1 MSTFAL
7 DLTRFAEKAEGNAEK
22 VVRKIGI
29 DLFSRTVERT
39 PVGNPENWASP
50 APAGYV
56 GGRARANWNCS
67 IGAAS
72 FKVTDETDKSG
83 NATQAKIRNTLHD
96 WKQGDIYLMNSL
108 PYIRRLEYDGW
119 SGQAPQGMVRITVT
133 EFQTF
138 VDAAA
143 RSVNP

>member
-7 DLTRFAEKAEGNAEK
+7 DLERFAAKAEGNAEK

-39 PVGNPENWASP
+39 PVDT
-50 APAGYV
+50 
-56 GGRARANWNCS
+56 GRARANWNVS
-67 IGAAS
+67 IGTANLATS
-72 FKVTDETDKSG
+72 EATDKG
-83 NATQAKIRNTLHD
+83 GEATKARIRNTLHD

-119 SGQAPQGMVRITVT
+119 SGQAPQGMVRITVA

-138 VDAAA
+138 VDAAT

>member
-7 DLTRFAEKAEGNAEK
+7 DLARFAEKAQGNTEK
-22 VVRKIGI
+22 VVRKVGI
-29 DLFSRTVERT
+29 DLFSKTVERT
-39 PVGNPENWASP
+39 PVGNPDNWASP

-67 IGAAS
+67 IGS
-72 FKVTDETDKSG
+72 PSLSTSPMTDKG
-83 NATQAKIRNTLHD
+83 GEVTKARIKNTLHD
-96 WKQGDIYLMNSL
+96 WKEGDLYLMNSL

-119 SGQAPQGMVRITVT
+119 SKQAPAGMVRITVT

-138 VDAAA
+138 VDAAT
-143 RSVNP
+143 RTVNP